1 MTVIMTTEVEPSKQ
15 SGRLTFVQRTQC
27 HYDGRSLT
35 SGDVIRRIADY
46 AAGYADAKTD
56 KRTED

>member
-1 MTVIMTTEVEPSKQ
+1 MTTEVEPSKQ

-46 AAGYADAKTD
+46 AAGYADAKTEE
-56 KRTED
+56 RTED